1 MSSPEEREL
10 DARVDSF
17 KSLHTWQTQSTLDA
31 TEEQEATLT
40 HSSKTICPPTP
51 VNELSLEIQTKDATT
66 PVLPVPLSPP
76 PLSPRT
82 NFSSS
87 SSAVTDSHEAL
98 PSQRQQ
104 LQQMALPESVNQEVA
119 SRHFTRRP
127 RSYRDPNR
135 NRKGALKKNYGV
147 VIGDF
152 NGLYRDELTIRVGEK
167 IEIISKDTLVSRN
180 IGWWTGRDD
189 KGKIGIF
196 PAACVSTE
204 GQTTASSGVG
214 KEASTVG
221 EYSLGIHSK
230 DVEMKEVVG
239 IGGFGKV
246 FRAIY
251 QGQEVAV
258 KVAKTTTFDSLKAV
272 QDVISE
278 AEKFAHLAHNNV
290 CALVGVVLV
299 KDVCLVM
306 EYARGGALSEL
317 LHKKGVSLP
326 VHIILDW
333 ALQVADGM
341 NYLHNVA
348 QPSLIHRDLK
358 SSNSKCGCGSCRE
371 AEERER
377 ERERE
382 RLRRERERWGG
393 SSIRK
398 RKEGR
403 TMFSCWDI
411 SLWAIQSVVLGALVH
426 VVVPWSTRL
435 LPYMEASSKM

>member
-1 MSSPEEREL
+1 MSSSPEQREM
-10 DARVDSF
+10 ATTTREDSY

-31 TEEQEATLT
+31 TEEETALT
-40 HSSKTICPPTP
+40 HSTKTICPPTP
-51 VNELSLEIQTKDATT
+51 VNELSLENQTKDATT
-66 PVLPVPLSPP
+66 PVLPVPLAPP
-76 PLSPRT
+76 PLSPLTKTSMEPR
-82 NFSSS
+82 
-87 SSAVTDSHEAL
+87 VL
-98 PSQRQQ
+98 PSRQQ
-104 LQQMALPESVNQEVA
+104 QQEIAPPENQET

-127 RSYRDPNR
+127 RSYRDLSR
-135 NRKGALKKNYGV
+135 HRRGALKKNYGI

-152 NGLYRDELTIRVGEK
+152 NGLYGDELTIKVGEK

-180 IGWWTGRDD
+180 IGWWTGRND

-196 PAACVSTE
+196 PAACVSME
-204 GQTTASSGVG
+204 GQANSSSGAEG
-214 KEASTVG
+214 RETSVG

-246 FRAIY
+246 HRAIY

-306 EYARGGALSEL
+306 EYAMGGALSEL

-333 ALQVADGM
+333 ALQIADGM

-348 QPSLIHRDLK
+348 HPSLIHRDLK
-358 SSNSKCGCGSCRE
+358 SSNSKYKKKLSARVINSCTANVLLIMRVSGGCYINSYCPLCVRQRGRE
-371 AEERER
+371 DEERE
-377 ERERE
+377 
-382 RLRRERERWGG
+382 
-393 SSIRK
+393 
-398 RKEGR
+398 GR
-403 TMFSCWDI
+403 CDNILM
-411 SLWAIQSVVLGALVH
+411 L
-426 VVVPWSTRL
+426 
-435 LPYMEASSKM
+435 

>member
-1 MSSPEEREL
+1 MSTSTDQSEHEAADL
-10 DARVDSF
+10 

-31 TEEQEATLT
+31 GEEEATLT
-40 HSSKTICPPTP
+40 HSTNTICPPTP
-51 VNELSLEIQTKDATT
+51 VNELSLENQTKDATT

-76 PLSPRT
+76 PLSPKSKA
-82 NFSSS
+82 FD
-87 SSAVTDSHEAL
+87 VVP

-104 LQQMALPESVNQEVA
+104 QLEDSPEHQTET
-119 SRHFTRRP
+119 RHFSKRP
-127 RSYRDPNR
+127 RSYRDLSR
-135 NRKGALKKNYGV
+135 HRRAGLKKNYGT

-189 KGKIGIF
+189 RGKIGIF
-196 PAACVSTE
+196 PAACVSME
-204 GQTTASSGVG
+204 GSASHGDTGAAAEGRETSN
-214 KEASTVG
+214 G

-246 FRAIY
+246 YRAIY
-251 QGQEVAV
+251 QGEEVAV

-272 QDVISE
+272 QEVISE

-326 VHIILDW
+326 INIILDW
-333 ALQVADGM
+333 ALQIADGM
-341 NYLHNVA
+341 NYLHNIA

-358 SSNSKCGCGSCRE
+358 SSNSK
-371 AEERER
+371 
-377 ERERE
+377 
-382 RLRRERERWGG
+382 
-393 SSIRK
+393 
-398 RKEGR
+398 
-403 TMFSCWDI
+403 
-411 SLWAIQSVVLGALVH
+411 
-426 VVVPWSTRL
+426 
-435 LPYMEASSKM
+435 

>member
-1 MSSPEEREL
+1 MAATNNSSTR
-10 DARVDSF
+10 ADSPPS
-17 KSLHTWQTQSTLDA
+17 KILPTWQTQSTLDA
-31 TEEQEATLT
+31 TEEEAALT
-40 HSSKTICPPTP
+40 HSTKTICPPTP
-51 VNELSLEIQTKDATT
+51 VNELSLENQTKDATT
-66 PVLPVPLSPP
+66 PVLPPP

-82 NFSSS
+82 KSPSSS
-87 SSAVTDSHEAL
+87 LTVEPQAL
-98 PSQRQQ
+98 EPPTEQRRGE
-104 LQQMALPESVNQEVA
+104 LQQMALPNENQET
-119 SRHFTRRP
+119 RHFSRRP
-127 RSYRDPNR
+127 RSYRDPSR
-135 NRKGALKKNYGV
+135 NRKTALKKNYGV

-204 GQTTASSGVG
+204 GQAANGSPGSGVAEG
-214 KEASTVG
+214 REALIG

-246 FRAIY
+246 HRAIY
-251 QGQEVAV
+251 RGQEVAV
-258 KVAKTTTFDSLKAV
+258 KVAKNTTFDSLKAV

-333 ALQVADGM
+333 ALQIADGM
-341 NYLHNVA
+341 NYLHNIA

-358 SSNSKCGCGSCRE
+358 SSNSE
-371 AEERER
+371 LERER
-377 ERERE
+377 EREKGGGEGGRE
-382 RLRRERERWGG
+382 DEEG
-393 SSIRK
+393 
-398 RKEGR
+398 EGR
-403 TMFSCWDI
+403 
-411 SLWAIQSVVLGALVH
+411 
-426 VVVPWSTRL
+426 
-435 LPYMEASSKM
+435 

>member
-1 MSSPEEREL
+1 MAAANISTRGDSPCKIL
-10 DARVDSF
+10 PSW
-17 KSLHTWQTQSTLDA
+17 HTQSTLDA
-31 TEEQEATLT
+31 TEEEAALT
-40 HSSKTICPPTP
+40 HSTKTICPPTP
-51 VNELSLEIQTKDATT
+51 VNELSLENQTKDATT

-82 NFSSS
+82 KSPSSS
-87 SSAVTDSHEAL
+87 RVAVAQPQAL
-98 PSQRQQ
+98 GPADQQQRGK
-104 LQQMALPESVNQEVA
+104 LQQIALPENGQET
-119 SRHFTRRP
+119 RHFIRRP
-127 RSYRDPNR
+127 RSYRDPSR
-135 NRKGALKKNYGV
+135 NKKSALKKNYGV

-204 GQTTASSGVG
+204 SQANGSSGAAG
-214 KEASTVG
+214 GGGAEGREALIG

-246 FRAIY
+246 HRAIY

-258 KVAKTTTFDSLKAV
+258 KVAKNTTFDSLKAV

-306 EYARGGALSEL
+306 EYAQGGALSEL

-326 VHIILDW
+326 VHVILDW
-333 ALQVADGM
+333 ALQIADGM
-341 NYLHNVA
+341 NYLHNIA

-358 SSNSKCGCGSCRE
+358 SSNSE
-371 AEERER
+371 LERER

-382 RLRRERERWGG
+382 GDGRGEGERDKMYY
-393 SSIRK
+393 SHKI
-398 RKEGR
+398 
-403 TMFSCWDI
+403 I
-411 SLWAIQSVVLGALVH
+411 ALI
-426 VVVPWSTRL
+426 P
-435 LPYMEASSKM
+435 K

>member
-1 MSSPEEREL
+1 MSNSTRADSPCKTL
-10 DARVDSF
+10 
-17 KSLHTWQTQSTLDA
+17 LTWHTQSTLDA
-31 TEEQEATLT
+31 TEEEAALT

-51 VNELSLEIQTKDATT
+51 VNELSLENQTKDATT

-76 PLSPRT
+76 PQSPRT
-82 NFSSS
+82 KSPSSS
-87 SSAVTDSHEAL
+87 QVAAAAA
-98 PSQRQQ
+98 SQPQVLEPADQQ
-104 LQQMALPESVNQEVA
+104 RGKLQQIALPENQET
-119 SRHFTRRP
+119 RHFIRRP
-127 RSYRDPNR
+127 RSYRDPSR
-135 NRKGALKKNYGV
+135 NKKGALKKNYGV

-204 GQTTASSGVG
+204 SQPSSGTG
-214 KEASTVG
+214 AAGGAEGREALIG

-246 FRAIY
+246 HRAIY

-258 KVAKTTTFDSLKAV
+258 KVAKNTTFDSLKAV

-326 VHIILDW
+326 VHVILDW
-333 ALQVADGM
+333 ALQIADGM
-341 NYLHNVA
+341 NYLHNIA

-358 SSNSKCGCGSCRE
+358 SSNSE
-371 AEERER
+371 FERER
-377 ERERE
+377 EREGGRE
-382 RLRRERERWGG
+382 GVRGKGEERE
-393 SSIRK
+393 
-398 RKEGR
+398 GR
-403 TMFSCWDI
+403 I
-411 SLWAIQSVVLGALVH
+411 VI
-426 VVVPWSTRL
+426 P
-435 LPYMEASSKM
+435 

>member
-1 MSSPEEREL
+1 MSTSPEQREM
-10 DARVDSF
+10 ANATRADSPS
-17 KSLHTWQTQSTLDA
+17 KSLPTWQTQSTLDA
-31 TEEQEATLT
+31 TEEEAALT
-40 HSSKTICPPTP
+40 HSTKTICPPTP
-51 VNELSLEIQTKDATT
+51 VNELSLENQTKDATT

-76 PLSPRT
+76 PLSPLIK
-82 NFSSS
+82 S
-87 SSAVTDSHEAL
+87 
-98 PSQRQQ
+98 PSVHVEPQILEPNQRGQ
-104 LQQMALPESVNQEVA
+104 LQQVALPENQEA
-119 SRHFTRRP
+119 RHFTRRP
-127 RSYRDPNR
+127 RSYRDPSR

-152 NGLYRDELTIRVGEK
+152 SGLYRDELTIKVGEK

-204 GQTTASSGVG
+204 SQANGSSGTGAEG
-214 KEASTVG
+214 KETLIG

-246 FRAIY
+246 YRAIY

-258 KVAKTTTFDSLKAV
+258 KVAKNTTFDSLKAV

-326 VHIILDW
+326 VHLILDW
-333 ALQVADGM
+333 ALQIADGM

-358 SSNSKCGCGSCRE
+358 SSNSKL
-371 AEERER
+371 AVWV
-377 ERERE
+377 
-382 RLRRERERWGG
+382 ERWRESQRGVGREGG
-393 SSIRK
+393 
-398 RKEGR
+398 
-403 TMFSCWDI
+403 
-411 SLWAIQSVVLGALVH
+411 
-426 VVVPWSTRL
+426 
-435 LPYMEASSKM
+435 

>member
-1 MSSPEEREL
+1 MSTSPEQREM
-10 DARVDSF
+10 ASTNNSTRADSPPS
-17 KSLHTWQTQSTLDA
+17 KSLLTWQTQSTLDA
-31 TEEQEATLT
+31 TEEETALT
-40 HSSKTICPPTP
+40 HSTKTICPPTP
-51 VNELSLEIQTKDATT
+51 VNELSLENQTKDATT

-82 NFSSS
+82 KSPSSS
-87 SSAVTDSHEAL
+87 VVVEPQAL
-98 PSQRQQ
+98 EPDQRGK
-104 LQQMALPESVNQEVA
+104 LQQIALPENQET
-119 SRHFTRRP
+119 RHFTRRP
-127 RSYRDPNR
+127 RSYRDPSR
-135 NRKGALKKNYGV
+135 NRKSALKKNFGV

-204 GQTTASSGVG
+204 SQANSSSGTG
-214 KEASTVG
+214 ADGREALIG

-246 FRAIY
+246 HRAIY

-258 KVAKTTTFDSLKAV
+258 KVAKNTTFDSLKAV

-333 ALQVADGM
+333 ALQIADGM
-341 NYLHNVA
+341 NYLHNIA

-358 SSNSKCGCGSCRE
+358 SSNSE
-371 AEERER
+371 
-377 ERERE
+377 
-382 RLRRERERWGG
+382 
-393 SSIRK
+393 
-398 RKEGR
+398 
-403 TMFSCWDI
+403 
-411 SLWAIQSVVLGALVH
+411 
-426 VVVPWSTRL
+426 
-435 LPYMEASSKM
+435 

>member
-1 MSSPEEREL
+1 MSNSTRADSPCKTL
-10 DARVDSF
+10 
-17 KSLHTWQTQSTLDA
+17 LTWHTQSTLDA
-31 TEEQEATLT
+31 TEEEAALT

-51 VNELSLEIQTKDATT
+51 VNELSLENQTKDATT

-82 NFSSS
+82 KSPSSS
-87 SSAVTDSHEAL
+87 QVAAASQPQAL
-98 PSQRQQ
+98 EPADQQRGKLRQT
-104 LQQMALPESVNQEVA
+104 ALPENQET
-119 SRHFTRRP
+119 RHFIRRP
-127 RSYRDPNR
+127 RSYRDPSR
-135 NRKGALKKNYGV
+135 NKKGALKKNYGV

-204 GQTTASSGVG
+204 SQPNGGSSGTAAGGVEG
-214 KEASTVG
+214 REALIG

-246 FRAIY
+246 HRAIY

-258 KVAKTTTFDSLKAV
+258 KVAKNTTFDSLKAV

-326 VHIILDW
+326 VHVILDW
-333 ALQVADGM
+333 ALQIADGM
-341 NYLHNVA
+341 NYLHNIA

-358 SSNSKCGCGSCRE
+358 SSNSE
-371 AEERER
+371 FERER
-377 ERERE
+377 EKERERE
-382 RLRRERERWGG
+382 GDGREGERDGEGG
-393 SSIRK
+393 RGKKINAL
-398 RKEGR
+398 
-403 TMFSCWDI
+403 FS
-411 SLWAIQSVVLGALVH
+411 
-426 VVVPWSTRL
+426 
-435 LPYMEASSKM
+435 